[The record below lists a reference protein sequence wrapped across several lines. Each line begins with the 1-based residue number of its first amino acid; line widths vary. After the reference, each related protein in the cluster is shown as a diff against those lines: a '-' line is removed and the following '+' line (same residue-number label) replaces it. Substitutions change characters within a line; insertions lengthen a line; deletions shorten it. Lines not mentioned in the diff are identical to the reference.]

1 MAVRNDT
8 PPGHTPFLRRYQ
20 TRSRRSFEEALRRGS
35 KYLPAM
41 EAILAAEGVPIE
53 LVYLPI
59 VESSF
64 RLDAASWAGAV
75 GPWQFLRATGRHY
88 GLRID
93 DCVDERRD
101 PERSTRAAARYL
113 RYLYG
118 RFGDWHL
125 SLAAYNGGEAKI
137 ADIRRRKKVKD
148 FWEMSGR
155 GYLPKETSRFVP
167 RFLAVMELATS
178 PQQYGLTVAPG
189 APDRYEWIT
198 VDRPI
203 TVNTVAELSH
213 TSVSSIRDLNP
224 ALRCGVVPK
233 RYPMRIPNG
242 NRHRFELAYSQW
254 ILQPGAAN
262 GTHRVSRGENPGS
275 IARHYG
281 VSVTDLMEFNH
292 IGNPRTLQIDTVL
305 KIPDHSVKRIAP
317 KGPAI

>member
-8 PPGHTPFLRRYQ
+8 PPGHTVSQEVPDPVTTLV
-20 TRSRRSFEEALRRGS
+20 RRGAPTGKQVS
-35 KYLPAM
+35 PAM

-262 GTHRVSRGENPGS
+262 GTHRVSRGETPVQSPATTEFRSLILWRS
-275 IARHYG
+275 IASATHVRCR
-281 VSVTDLMEFNH
+281 L
-292 IGNPRTLQIDTVL
+292 IRC
-305 KIPDHSVKRIAP
+305 
-317 KGPAI
+317 